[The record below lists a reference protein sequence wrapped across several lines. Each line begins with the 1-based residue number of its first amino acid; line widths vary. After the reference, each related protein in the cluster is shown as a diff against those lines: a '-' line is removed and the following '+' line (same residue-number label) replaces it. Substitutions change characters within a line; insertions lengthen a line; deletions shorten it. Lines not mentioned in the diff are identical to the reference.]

1 MLSYQALKTPAQGL
15 PTVATLSDSTDS
27 KVKSWRSPL
36 MCLRIRVGLVAAK
49 YRQTTLHVP
58 SVAEA
63 LPMTTGEI

>member
-1 MLSYQALKTPAQGL
+1 
-15 PTVATLSDSTDS
+15 
-27 KVKSWRSPL
+27 